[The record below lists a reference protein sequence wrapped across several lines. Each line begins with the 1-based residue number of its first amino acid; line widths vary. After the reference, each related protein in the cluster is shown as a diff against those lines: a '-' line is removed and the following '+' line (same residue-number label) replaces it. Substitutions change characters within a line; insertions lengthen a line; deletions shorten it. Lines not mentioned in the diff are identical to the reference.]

1 MTASHGPAD
10 TGPDTGDTGDAGVNP
25 GTHHLLPRAP
35 AISWWMLL
43 ITTVAIL
50 MTSVDHQI
58 LPAVLPEI
66 SQEFGL
72 TPEQAGLINS
82 VYFAGL
88 VAGGIVFGYISDRIG
103 SGYRRT
109 WTWNIAMLLAIIG
122 GALTF
127 GLAGSFL
134 AFLLLRIPMGISR
147 GGSEPVNV
155 AIVAE
160 WWPKEHRGFAVG
172 VHHTGFPIGQFLAG
186 ALIAIV
192 LGSGNWA
199 TAFLVIPLLGIPII
213 IGQAFLGRRRNQA
226 TLYRKIAEMEQTPPL
241 PELTERSAVGLW
253 GPVREA
259 LRHANVRWAVVLC
272 FLFLWGEAGVVTF
285 LTTQF
290 KGIGMETSQAILVSG
305 ASGLTGWIGQVV
317 WGTLSDRLGRKFSIG
332 FIILGWT
339 GTLLAMILIH
349 DVMTAWIILLAW
361 GLFRNAPFP
370 VVYALLVDSVP
381 RAAGTALG
389 IMIGVAL
396 GVSGIFASA
405 VSGVVI
411 THLGFTWH
419 YVILAAICLLG
430 FIPLARITE
439 TVRVARRDLP
449 DAPAAA

>member
-1 MTASHGPAD
+1 M
-10 TGPDTGDTGDAGVNP
+10 DAGVNP

-43 ITTVAIL
+43 LTTIAIL

-58 LPAVLPEI
+58 LPAVLPQVSE
-66 SQEFGL
+66 QYGL
-72 TPEQAGLINS
+72 DAQQAGLINS

-88 VAGGIVFGYISDRIG
+88 VGGGLIFGYVSDRIG
-103 SGYRRT
+103 TGYRRS
-109 WTWNIAMLLAIIG
+109 WTWNVAMLFAVIG

-172 VHHTGFPIGQFLAG
+172 VHHTGFPLGQFLAG
-186 ALIAIV
+186 ALIAVV
-192 LGSGNWA
+192 LGSAHWSA
-199 TAFLVIPLLGIPII
+199 AFLVIPMLGIPII
-213 IGQAFLGRRRNQA
+213 IGQTFLGRKKHQA
-226 TLYRKIAEMEQTPPL
+226 TLYRKIEEMDKTPPL
-241 PELTERSAVGLW
+241 EELSTRNRAGFW
-253 GPVREA
+253 GPVKEA
-259 LRHANVRWAVVLC
+259 LQHANVRWAVVLC

-285 LTTQF
+285 LTTQLM
-290 KGIGMETSQAILVSG
+290 GMGMEVSDAILVSG

-317 WGTLSDRLGRKFSIG
+317 WGTLSDKLGRKFSIA
-332 FIILGWT
+332 FLIIGWVMS
-339 GTLLAMILIH
+339 LIAMIFIH
-349 DVMTAWIILLAW
+349 DLVTAWIILLFW

-411 THLGFTWH
+411 TQLGFTWH
-419 YVILAAICLLG
+419 YVILALICLIG

-439 TVRVARRDLP
+439 TVRTARRDLP
-449 DAPAAA
+449 DAPATA

>member
-1 MTASHGPAD
+1 MTSSHGPTEPAD
-10 TGPDTGDTGDAGVNP
+10 ADAAGINP
-25 GTHHLLPRAP
+25 GTHRLVPRAP

-43 ITTVAIL
+43 LTTVAIL

-58 LPAVLPEI
+58 LPAVLPEV

-72 TPEQAGLINS
+72 SPEQAGLINS

-88 VAGGIVFGYISDRIG
+88 VAGGIVFGYLSDRIG

-226 TLYRKIAEMEQTPPL
+226 TLYRKIEEKGQTPPL
-241 PELTERSAVGLW
+241 PELTDRSASGLW

-317 WGTLSDRLGRKFSIG
+317 WGTLSDRLGRKFSIA
-332 FIILGWT
+332 FLILGWT

-439 TVRVARRDLP
+439 TVRVARRDIP
-449 DAPAAA
+449 DAPRTA